1 VAERILKWLGSV
13 FGVAAALLILLVL
26 GFYLLI
32 VFSASGSDAPR
43 RDGLW
48 QQQISIDLQLNV
60 KSASV
65 LYERDTHG
73 GLLGDGTTLVALQLK
88 ETAMAAKLAEQP
100 NWCALPLPEILYRA
114 VYDNFFFR
122 NEEGDSMV
130 PPVENGYYFFLDRHS
145 MAEDIFDPSNLM
157 EERYSS
163 NYTIGIYDADM
174 NILYYLE
181 LDT

>member
-1 VAERILKWLGSV
+1 MAERILKWLGIV
-13 FGVAAALLILLVL
+13 FGIAAALVILLVV

-43 RDGLW
+43 RDGSW
-48 QQQISIDLQLNV
+48 QRQISIDLQLNV

-65 LYERDTHG
+65 LYEKDTHG
-73 GLLGDGTTLVALQLK
+73 GFLGDGTTLVALQLR

-100 NWCALPLPEILYRA
+100 NWRALPLPEILYKE

-122 NEEGDSMV
+122 SEEGDPLV
-130 PPVENGYYFFLDRHS
+130 QPVENGYYFFLDRHS
-145 MAEDIFDPSNLM
+145 MAEDIFDPSGLM

-163 NYTIGIYDADM
+163 NYTIGIYDADE